1 MNEIQS
7 MFTNAINTDRID
19 AMSLEELEQ
28 IAKIF
33 GIGEE
38 DDE

>member
-28 IAKIF
+28 IAEIF
-33 GIGEE
+33 GIGE